1 MSTKSLVP
9 VFSDK
14 SGSSLNRSAL
24 RHEIAARGQTAAE
37 LIGVLAYNAANAQD
51 GESMLV
57 SPIEIDP
64 LDQGRL
70 ADMRLV
76 RRRSRSANPEHN
88 LALPELTGLGTYVI
102 ERVVFLESS
111 GDGTLPTADIRQLL
125 ADIT

>member
-14 SGSSLNRSAL
+14 SGSSTNRTAL
-24 RHEIAARGQTAAE
+24 HREVTARGQCAAE
-37 LIGVLAYNAANAQD
+37 LIGVLAFNVANAQED
-51 GESMLV
+51 ESILL

-76 RRRSRSANPEHN
+76 RRRKPGVNPEHN
-88 LALPELTGLGTYVI
+88 LSLPQLTGLGAYVV
-102 ERVVFLESS
+102 EHVVFLESS
-111 GDGTLPTADIRQLL
+111 GDGTLPTANIRQLL